1 MPTKYPKLS
10 LALKKILDETHLNP
24 ADRWLILKQ
33 DPHELAR
40 ILKAKL
46 SENQWIRYYNAPSK
60 DLPRLL
66 NQDAENLESKAKLT
80 SILDAKRQYR
90 RPRNLES
97 VAEQLQALQN
107 YDNLTNVLNGAEED
121 QKKPGKAI
129 DSFGLLIMRAARNGL
144 RDHPF
149 IAKFIHAQRLTINY
163 PLLRKSKIKL
173 EARLPRL
180 IEYRQLVIEDLQKTE
195 QSLEQISRTLV

>member
-1 MPTKYPKLS
+1 MAKLIPWPTGVPGVRASFPLTRTLTSRGMPTKYPKLS

-90 RPRNLES
+90 RQAS
-97 VAEQLQALQN
+97 VP
-107 YDNLTNVLNGAEED
+107 
-121 QKKPGKAI
+121 K
-129 DSFGLLIMRAARNGL
+129 
-144 RDHPF
+144 
-149 IAKFIHAQRLTINY
+149 RLH
-163 PLLRKSKIKL
+163 
-173 EARLPRL
+173 
-180 IEYRQLVIEDLQKTE
+180 
-195 QSLEQISRTLV
+195 QSRHT